1 MADFAEIQS
10 LAAKGKA
17 TRREFIQLALASGIT
32 VAAADTL
39 FTEVLAQTPK
49 RAGKL
54 KIALGHGST
63 TDSLDPATYPDQYTG
78 TVCWGSMSNSLTEVD
93 AKGNIVGDLAE
104 SMESSDRANRWVFK
118 LRKGLTFHNGKSV
131 TADDVV
137 ASYRHHM
144 GAESK
149 SAAKSL
155 LNAVEDIKAE
165 GPGSV
170 VFTLKGANA
179 DFPYIVS
186 DYHLP
191 IMPSADGKVDWQSGI
206 RTGPF
211 ALVKFEPGVKTT
223 LKRNPNYHK
232 SGRPYFDEMEVLSIA
247 DVTARTN
254 ALTTG
259 EIQFMDRCDLKTLS
273 RLEQNPNIK
282 ILEVT
287 GYGHYVVPM
296 NVTVKP
302 FDNLDVRLALKYAMD
317 REDILKKVFLGHGAV
332 GNDNPIAPVVKFA
345 IDPKPKH
352 AYDPEKVKFHLK
364 KAGLSMLKVDLSAAD
379 AAFAGAVDS
388 AVLYQ
393 AHAAKAG
400 IDINVIR
407 EPNDGYWDNVWMKK
421 PWCMS
426 YWNGRPTVDW
436 MMTTAYAAEAAWN
449 DTFWNHRKFN
459 QLLVAAR
466 SEADDK
472 KRSAMYSEMQQIL
485 HDDGG
490 LIVMLFNS
498 YVNAHSNKLA
508 HGPVASNWDVDGMKI
523 GERWWLA

>member
-1 MADFAEIQS
+1 
-10 LAAKGKA
+10 
-17 TRREFIQLALASGIT
+17 
-32 VAAADTL
+32 
-39 FTEVLAQTPK
+39 
-49 RAGKL
+49 
-54 KIALGHGST
+54 
-63 TDSLDPATYPDQYTG
+63 
-78 TVCWGSMSNSLTEVD
+78 
-93 AKGNIVGDLAE
+93 
-104 SMESSDRANRWVFK
+104 
-118 LRKGLTFHNGKSV
+118 
-131 TADDVV
+131 
-137 ASYRHHM
+137 
-144 GAESK
+144 
-149 SAAKSL
+149 
-155 LNAVEDIKAE
+155 
-165 GPGSV
+165 
-170 VFTLKGANA
+170 
-179 DFPYIVS
+179 
-186 DYHLP
+186 
-191 IMPSADGKVDWQSGI
+191 
-206 RTGPF
+206 
-211 ALVKFEPGVKTT
+211 
-223 LKRNPNYHK
+223 
-232 SGRPYFDEMEVLSIA
+232 VLSIA